1 MSSLHQLAFHLLPE
15 MQLVAGLR
23 IPGPVE
29 CPSISSGNFGHE
41 FEIQQSP
48 PLQPLKLNRFQQW
61 RICCSYQDQEHLKQL
76 KSIIINP
83 GTRYRPRKRK
93 HDETALRKLTRRV
106 MELAKRKQLDQVFKE
121 VKEAKEQF
129 GKVNRIVMNAVLSG
143 CVHCKDVDRALLA
156 FHDMSKPGGCGV
168 DNITFGIL
176 IKGLCEAQ
184 RLDEAYELLES
195 IERGIAPG
203 HPKLLER
210 FIQTLLNAFLETGDV
225 QRARG
230 VLMHYRSL
238 LSQMRPSVFIYNLFI
253 KGYAR
258 SENLLDAL
266 KLWKEMSNQG
276 LKADRFTYNT
286 LIMASV
292 RAREM
297 GVAMELLKEMK
308 EEGQRL
314 NSPELLPNVITY
326 TTLLKGF
333 GNDGNLHGVSNIVA
347 EMKAASTCIM
357 DRVAY
362 TAISDAF
369 LAAGSTS
376 EALKAFDKLLE
387 KSKDNPSLR
396 PKAHSYLSLM
406 RALADKGNADM
417 VKNLHSR
424 MVPECAGNPSVAIRA
439 EADEL
444 LIEAAVNDGQ
454 VALAR
459 QVLDR
464 LIRLKKGIPL
474 SDRAFLAIV
483 RLQVISGFTD
493 NNLSPYILERVSFED
508 PVEKIML
515 PYLEANPLPA
525 SLQLRKIV
533 MRFFRENVV
542 PVTDQWG
549 HCIGVV
555 YREDCNELNAQL
567 SSIMRSP
574 PPFVTSCT
582 SIGRAVAFLLDQ
594 KYKMIVILKSESNY
608 DGAFGYAMGR
618 TIGFL
623 TSQHLFSL
631 VCPAS
636 HINR

>member
-1 MSSLHQLAFHLLPE
+1 MA
-15 MQLVAGLR
+15 ALR
-23 IPGPVE
+23 IPRPVQ
-29 CPSISSGNFGHE
+29 CPSISSINFGHE
-41 FEIQQSP
+41 FEFLQNS
-48 PLQPLKLNRFQQW
+48 PLQPQKLKRSEQW
-61 RICCSYQDQEHLKQL
+61 GIRCSYQKDLEQV
-76 KSIIINP
+76 KSVTTN
-83 GTRYRPRKRK
+83 PRKRYPRGK
-93 HDETALRKLTRRV
+93 RNHTERELRKLTRRV

-121 VKEAKEQF
+121 VKEAKQRF
-129 GKVNRIVMNAVLSG
+129 GKVNKIVMNAVLSG

-156 FHDMSKPGGCGV
+156 FQDMSKPGGSGV

-176 IKGLCEAQ
+176 LKGLCEAQ

-203 HPKLLER
+203 HPKLLEWLV
-210 FIQTLLNAFLETGDV
+210 QTLLNAFLETGDV

-238 LSQMRPSVFIYNLFI
+238 RSQMHPSIFIYNLFI

-258 SENLLDAL
+258 SENPLEAL
-266 KLWKEMSNQG
+266 ELWKEMSSQG
-276 LKADRFTYNT
+276 LKPDRFTYNT
-286 LIMASV
+286 LIKACV

-297 GVAMELLKEMK
+297 GIAMELLKEMK
-308 EEGQRL
+308 EEGQMH

-326 TTLLKGF
+326 TTLVKGF
-333 GNDGNLHGVSNIVA
+333 GNDGNLHGISNIVA
-347 EMKAASTCIM
+347 EMKAASTCFM

-362 TAISDAF
+362 TAISDAY

-376 EALKAFDKLLE
+376 EALKVFEDLLE
-387 KSKDNPSLR
+387 KSKDNSSLR
-396 PKAHSYLSLM
+396 PKAHAYLSLM
-406 RALADKGNADM
+406 RALADKGDVNM

-444 LIEAAVNDGQ
+444 LLEAAVNDGQ
-454 VALAR
+454 ISLAK
-459 QVLDR
+459 QVLEK
-464 LIRLKKGIPL
+464 LIGLKKNIPL
-474 SDRAFLAIV
+474 SDRAFLAVV
-483 RLQVISGFTD
+483 RLQAISGFTD
-493 NNLSPYILERVSFED
+493 NHLSPYILERVSLED

-525 SLQLRKIV
+525 SLQLCKVV

-567 SSIMRSP
+567 SSMMRSP

-582 SIGRAVAFLLDQ
+582 SIGRAIAFLLDQ
-594 KYKMIVILKSESNY
+594 KYRMIVVVKSESNY
-608 DGAFGYAMGR
+608 DGAFGYSAGR
-618 TIGFL
+618 AVGFL

-631 VCPAS
+631 VSPAS

>member
-1 MSSLHQLAFHLLPE
+1 MCLLHQLAFYLLPE
-15 MQLVAGLR
+15 MQLVAAAR
-23 IPGPVE
+23 IPRPVE
-29 CPSISSGNFGHE
+29 CPSISSTNFGHE
-41 FEIQQSP
+41 FEFMQSA
-48 PLQPLKLNRFQQW
+48 PLQPLNLKRSEQW
-61 RICCSYQDQEHLKQL
+61 RICCSYQEDIEQV
-76 KSIIINP
+76 KSVTTNP
-83 GTRYRPRKRK
+83 RKNYPRGKRK
-93 HDETALRKLTRRV
+93 HAETAFRKLTRRI
-106 MELAKRKQLDQVFKE
+106 MELSKRKQLDQVFKE
-121 VKEAKEQF
+121 VKEAEEQL
-129 GKVNRIVMNAVLSG
+129 GKVNKIVMNAVLSG

-156 FHDMSKPGGCGV
+156 FQDMSKPGGCGV

-184 RLDEAYELLES
+184 RLDEAYELLEA

-203 HPKLLER
+203 HPKLLEWLV
-210 FIQTLLNAFLETGDV
+210 QTLLNAFVETGDV

-230 VLMHYRSL
+230 VFMHYHSL
-238 LSQMRPSVFIYNLFI
+238 WSQMHPSIFIYNLFI

-258 SENLLDAL
+258 SENPLEAL
-266 KLWKEMSNQG
+266 KLWQEMSNQG
-276 LKADRFTYNT
+276 LKPDRFTYNT

-297 GVAMELLKEMK
+297 GIAMELLKEMK
-308 EEGQRL
+308 EEGQKL

-347 EMKAASTCIM
+347 EMKAASTCFM

-376 EALKAFDKLLE
+376 EALKVFDELLE
-387 KSKDNPSLR
+387 KSKDNTSLR
-396 PKAHSYLSLM
+396 PKAHAYLSLM
-406 RALADKGNADM
+406 RALADKGNVDM

-454 VALAR
+454 VALAK
-459 QVLDR
+459 QVLDK
-464 LIRLKKGIPL
+464 LIGLKKNKSL
-474 SDRAFLAIV
+474 SDRAFLAVV
-483 RLQVISGFTD
+483 RLQTISGFTD
-493 NNLSPYILERVSFED
+493 NHLSPYILERVSFED

-525 SLQLRKIV
+525 SLQLCKVV
-533 MRFFRENVV
+533 MRFFRENAV

-567 SSIMRSP
+567 SSMMRSP

-582 SIGRAVAFLLDQ
+582 SIGRAIAFLLDQ
-594 KYKMIVILKSESNY
+594 KYKMIVVVKSESNY
-608 DGAFGYAMGR
+608 DGAFGYSMGR
-618 TIGFL
+618 TVGFL